1 MMQGSPLAS
10 ILGDREK
17 RRAAAMILGQSYMTA
32 LCLIR
37 HNREQVAQIAETLV
51 ERKEMHGDEVVEM
64 LDAARLEAP
73 AIDITDETIWPKL

>member
-1 MMQGSPLAS
+1 
-10 ILGDREK
+10 
-17 RRAAAMILGQSYMTA
+17 MILGQSYMTA

-64 LDAARLEAP
+64 LDAAKLEAP